1 MTDPT
6 KIKEARRRLL
16 TNLNILYPATMS
28 IRSLYRT
35 VCHLDPTYDTS
46 LYAKDI
52 MYFVDKNWIEF
63 VDNKIG
69 GSREFEDKVIKL
81 TAAGKEIAE
90 GTDIDNALEI

>member
-16 TNLNILYPATMS
+16 TNLNILYPATIS

-35 VCHLDPTYDTS
+35 VCHLDPTYDSS
-46 LYAKDI
+46 LYAKDV
-52 MYFVDKNWIEF
+52 MYFIDKGWVEF

-69 GSREFEDKVIKL
+69 GMVSFEEKVIKL
-81 TAAGKEIAE
+81 TAEGKEIAE
-90 GTDIDNALEI
+90 GTDTDDALEI